1 MSRYHKISKEEEV
14 PSQEEVMFWVA
25 KETGEGSTLRK
36 KIVGEEILNG
46 IPPLIPISPPISLS
60 QPSES
65 RQLW

>member
-1 MSRYHKISKEEEV
+1 
-14 PSQEEVMFWVA
+14 MFWVA

-46 IPPLIPISPPISLS
+46 ISPLIPISPPISLS

-65 RQLW
+65 RQLMVMPLISYTFEPKTILY